1 MVAVEGNLFEK
12 NEKNVYIDKD
22 IYRSEKYCTHTF
34 WIEKISKLTI
44 RLLLKGTSINTTETS
59 ESSLRV
65 PS

>member
-1 MVAVEGNLFEK
+1 MA
-12 NEKNVYIDKD
+12 
-22 IYRSEKYCTHTF
+22 SEYCTHAF
-34 WIEKISKLTI
+34 WIEKMLYLTI